1 MVAII
6 EPRRGRRS
14 RTCACGQ
21 PATVCIV
28 VIRHDGDTPFGF
40 CAQHLGTLLS
50 HADIVAKLEGRA
62 EIITTFTER
71 RLRQLAEAPP

>member
-1 MVAII
+1 MVVEV

-14 RTCACGQ
+14 RRCACGQ

-28 VIRHDGDTPFGF
+28 VILRDGDTPFGF
-40 CAQHLGTLLS
+40 CTEHLRTLLA
-50 HADIVAKLEGRA
+50 HPDVVAKLEGRA

-71 RLRQLAEAPP
+71 RARQLTEAPP